1 MQMFECPQCGASS
14 ALAGDRETPACSLCG
29 ANARFCGI
37 ILAVLQVAFGGSRL
51 PLIQQEPR
59 KDIVAIGVSDSSCY
73 SDLMSQRLQYRNT
86 FFHAEPLL
94 DICDPA
100 SCAGYAPADL
110 IVCSDVIEHTA
121 DPPHVVLAN
130 LHSMLSP
137 GGSLVLSA
145 PTWRMQSSIEW
156 YPAAAK
162 LRIVARP
169 SGYAVEW
176 SNRRGARYVD
186 DHPNFHGGPG
196 ETLERRLLSH
206 DELMMAAR
214 HVFREAHEL
223 VFEPERG
230 YEWPIQPWPDP
241 VVGFSDLDSRIIIL
255 RR

>member
-1 MQMFECPQCGASS
+1 MQTFQCPQCGASS

-59 KDIVAIGVSDSSCY
+59 NDIVAIGVSDSSCY

-137 GGSLVLSA
+137 GGSVVLSA

>member
-137 GGSLVLSA
+137 GGSRRQPNCALWRGLPGMPSSGPIDGVHVTSMIIRTFTAVRVRHWSA
-145 PTWRMQSSIEW
+145 GCCRTT
-156 YPAAAK
+156 
-162 LRIVARP
+162 
-169 SGYAVEW
+169 
-176 SNRRGARYVD
+176 N
-186 DHPNFHGGPG
+186 
-196 ETLERRLLSH
+196 
-206 DELMMAAR
+206 
-214 HVFREAHEL
+214 
-223 VFEPERG
+223 
-230 YEWPIQPWPDP
+230 
-241 VVGFSDLDSRIIIL
+241 
-255 RR
+255 